1 MPKLRS
7 LRAKMLALI
16 LLPVIAALAAVT
28 FIAISR
34 ASSAQEKSAY
44 SELRQTTANEAGNI
58 NLAVA
63 SALQTASAAS
73 AVLSTSTSRAD
84 AANALGAL
92 MQGQAE
98 SITAVFGGF
107 VRNGFDGKDA
117 TSAGQPGTDKQ
128 GTFQPT
134 AALTDKGVEITPG
147 QDGAKMAYDYVK
159 QPVTGVTEPSAYQ
172 GTMFVTTQVPV
183 KRGGEVVGFAGTAT
197 TLAAV
202 DAGIGKVKLFDSGY
216 AFAVSGKGMLL
227 SSPDKDQ
234 NGKATLAQLSEKTGN
249 ADLKRIADS
258 IAAGKNGQL
267 ETTDPFTGKDVI
279 LTWSKI
285 DLAGWSLLT
294 AVPKGEVLAPVKSM
308 QATLFLVGFIA
319 LLLVSAMILF
329 VSRLLTRP
337 MRVVTEAAE
346 RVSEGDVDVAID
358 VHTSDEVGRM
368 AAAFTRT
375 VAYLREKAD
384 AAEAV
389 AGGDLTVHVEPRSE
403 KDVLGIAFN
412 RLVDDLRGIVGRVHS
427 TATGVSAASRQ
438 MAGTSDEAGRA
449 IQEIAVAIGEVA
461 EGTNV
466 QVQKV
471 ESVREAAERAA
482 GTASDSA
489 ERAHQAAAQAEHAK
503 EMASDGLV
511 AAAEASAA
519 MRGLAES
526 ASGVTGAIETLA
538 AKSERIGGIVTTIT
552 GLAEQTN
559 LLALN
564 AAIEAARAGE
574 QGKGF
579 AVVAEEVRKLAEES
593 QSAAGEIAGLIGE
606 IQHETGEVVAMVA
619 DTAERTE
626 GGSATVERA
635 RAAFEAIGAA
645 VDEVTGRAADIA
657 GAVEALSADA
667 HQIADDVVGV
677 ATVAESASAS
687 SEQVSA
693 STQQTSASTQEIAAS
708 AQELA
713 SSAAQ
718 LEDLVSTFRL

>member
-7 LRAKMLALI
+7 LRSKMLALI
-16 LLPVIAALAAVT
+16 LVPVIVALAAVT
-28 FIAISR
+28 FLATSK
-34 ASSAQEKSAY
+34 AGSSQEKSSY
-44 SELRQTTANEAGNI
+44 GELAQTTAVEAAKVDSAIAGVQNI
-58 NLAVA
+58 AHN
-63 SALQTASAAS
+63 AATI
-73 AVLSTSTSRAD
+73 LSTSTSRAD
-84 AANALGAL
+84 AVAGLTALQTASKG
-92 MQGQAE
+92 
-98 SITAVFGGF
+98 SVVAVFGGLLPNTF
-107 VRNGFDGKDA
+107 GSDA
-117 TSAGQPGTDKQ
+117 KGAGQPGTLAD
-128 GTFQPT
+128 GSFQPSV
-134 AALTDKGVEITPG
+134 ALDEKGNIAVTG
-147 QDGAKMAYDYVK
+147 SKDGVAGAQAYVK
-159 QPVTGVTEPSAYQ
+159 KPMPGVQEPAAYESTMYVTYQ
-172 GTMFVTTQVPV
+172 AD
-183 KRGGEVVGFAGTAT
+183 VVRDGKLVGYAGTAN
-197 TLAAV
+197 TLALI
-202 DAGIGKVKLFDSGY
+202 DAEMGKLKFYDSGY
-216 AFAVSGKGMLL
+216 AFAVSAKGVLIA
-227 SSPDKDQ
+227 SPDK
-234 NGKATLAQLSEKTGN
+234 NKIGKVSLAQLADSTGN
-249 ADLKRIADS
+249 PDLKQVAES
-258 IAAGKNGQL
+258 VAAGKAGQL
-267 ETTDPFTGKDVI
+267 ETKDPFTGKDIV
-279 LTWSKI
+279 LTWNQV
-285 DLAGWSLLT
+285 DAAGWSFLT
-294 AVPKGEVLAPVKSM
+294 AVPQSEVLAPVKSL
-308 QATLFLVGFIA
+308 QNTLFLVGFIA
-319 LLLVSAMILF
+319 LILISLVIAF
-329 VSRLLTRP
+329 VANRLTKPIRT
-337 MRVVTEAAE
+337 VTEAAE
-346 RVSEGDVDVAID
+346 RVAEGDVDVTID
-358 VHTSDEVGRM
+358 VNTNDEIGRM
-368 AAAFTRT
+368 ADSFRRT
-375 VAYLREKAD
+375 VEYLREKAV

-403 KDVLGIAFN
+403 KDVLGAAFN

-427 TATGVSAASRQ
+427 TATGVSDASRQ

-482 GTASDSA
+482 GTARDSA
-489 ERAHQAAAQAEHAK
+489 ERAQEAASQAEHAK
-503 EMASDGLV
+503 TMATEGLV

-519 MRGLAES
+519 MSGLAAS

-574 QGKGF
+574 QGRGF

-606 IQHETGEVVAMVA
+606 IQRETGEVVAMVA
-619 DTAERTE
+619 DTADRTE
-626 GGSATVERA
+626 GGTATVERA

-657 GAVEALSADA
+657 GAVESLSVDA
-667 HQIADDVVGV
+667 HQIAEDVVGV

-713 SSAAQ
+713 SSAAE
-718 LEDLVSTFRL
+718 LEELVSTVRL